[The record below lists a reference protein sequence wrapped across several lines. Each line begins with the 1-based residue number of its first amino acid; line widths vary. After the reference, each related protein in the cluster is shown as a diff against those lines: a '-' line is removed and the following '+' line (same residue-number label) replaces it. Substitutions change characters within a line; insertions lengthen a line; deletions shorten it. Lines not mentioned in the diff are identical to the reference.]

1 MVPTRPDG
9 GFMHADH
16 QLMQQITLDIGTPLT
31 PTLDNFFAG
40 PNAEVVSHLRQWLH
54 GGAHGAGRSALA
66 CFISGAPGSG
76 KSHLVSALAHALNEK
91 GEFVGI
97 LRPDSPAAADFNPAW
112 AAVILEDVHALDAP
126 LQHTA
131 FNWFV
136 NAQTYQR
143 AVFATGN
150 TAPRALVLRE
160 DLRTRLGGGQ
170 IFQLQALTDAQVRAV
185 LQDSARLRGLVLG
198 EEVLDFVLHRF
209 SRDLGNLMP
218 LLTALDHFAL
228 QTQRAI
234 TIPFIKTM
242 LERL

>member
-1 MVPTRPDG
+1 
-9 GFMHADH
+9 
-16 QLMQQITLDIGTPLT
+16 MQQIPLDIGTPLS
-31 PTLDNFFAG
+31 PTLDNFFPG
-40 PNAEVVSHLRQWLH
+40 PNAEVLSHLRTWLH
-54 GGAHGAGRSALA
+54 GSGPAHTRSPQS
-66 CFISGAPGSG
+66 CFIAGAPGSG
-76 KSHLVSALAHALNEK
+76 KTHLVSALAHALNDK
-91 GEFVGI
+91 GESLGI

-112 AAVILEDVHALDAP
+112 SAVVLEDVHALDAS

-150 TAPRALVLRE
+150 ATPRALVLRE

-170 IFQLQALTDAQVRAV
+170 IFHLQALTDAQVRAV

-198 EEVLDFVLHRF
+198 DEVLDFVLHRF
-209 SRDLGNLMP
+209 SRDLGSLMP

>member
-1 MVPTRPDG
+1 
-9 GFMHADH
+9 
-16 QLMQQITLDIGTPLT
+16 
-31 PTLDNFFAG
+31 
-40 PNAEVVSHLRQWLH
+40 
-54 GGAHGAGRSALA
+54 
-66 CFISGAPGSG
+66 
-76 KSHLVSALAHALNEK
+76 
-91 GEFVGI
+91 VGI
-97 LRPDSPAAADFNPAW
+97 LRPNSSAVADFDPAW
-112 AAVILEDVHALDAP
+112 SAVVLEDVHALDAP

-136 NAQTYQR
+136 NAQSYQR

-150 TAPRALVLRE
+150 MVPRALALRE
-160 DLRTRLGGGQ
+160 DLRTRLGGGH
-170 IFQLQALTDAQVRAV
+170 IFQLQALTETQVRTV
-185 LQDSARLRGLVLG
+185 LRNSARLRGLVLG
-198 EEVLDFVLHRF
+198 DEVLDFVLHRF

>member
-1 MVPTRPDG
+1 MVQTRRDG
-9 GFMHADH
+9 GFMQADR

-54 GGAHGAGRSALA
+54 DSSHSAGRSALA
-66 CFISGAPGSG
+66 CFIAGAPGSG
-76 KSHLVSALAHALNEK
+76 KTHLASALAHALDEK
-91 GEFVGI
+91 GESVGI
-97 LRPDSPAAADFNPAW
+97 LRPDFPAAADFNPAW
-112 AAVILEDVHALDAP
+112 AAIILEDVHGFDAP

-150 TAPRALVLRE
+150 TTPRALVLRE

>member
-1 MVPTRPDG
+1 MPSMP
-9 GFMHADH
+9 
-16 QLMQQITLDIGTPLT
+16 
-31 PTLDNFFAG
+31 
-40 PNAEVVSHLRQWLH
+40 
-54 GGAHGAGRSALA
+54 
-66 CFISGAPGSG
+66 
-76 KSHLVSALAHALNEK
+76 
-91 GEFVGI
+91 
-97 LRPDSPAAADFNPAW
+97 
-112 AAVILEDVHALDAP
+112 
-126 LQHTA
+126 
-131 FNWFV
+131 
-136 NAQTYQR
+136 
-143 AVFATGN
+143 GN

-234 TIPFIKTM
+234 TIPLIRSM
-242 LERL
+242 LENHELCIHRCIALDQSQSNRTQFMVASNGA

>member
-1 MVPTRPDG
+1 MTQTPPEG

-16 QLMQQITLDIGTPLT
+16 HLMQQITLDIGMPLT

-54 GGAHGAGRSALA
+54 GTERSALA
-66 CFISGAPGSG
+66 CFIAGAPGSG
-76 KSHLVSALAHALNEK
+76 KTHLVSALAHAV
-91 GEFVGI
+91 GERGESVGI

-112 AAVILEDVHALDAP
+112 AAVILEDVHGFDALR
-126 LQHTA
+126 QHTA

-150 TAPRALVLRE
+150 TTPRALVLRE

>member
-1 MVPTRPDG
+1 
-9 GFMHADH
+9 
-16 QLMQQITLDIGTPLT
+16 LD
-31 PTLDNFFAG
+31 
-40 PNAEVVSHLRQWLH
+40 
-54 GGAHGAGRSALA
+54 SALA
-66 CFISGAPGSG
+66 RAVNEAGGS
-76 KSHLVSALAHALNEK
+76 
-91 GEFVGI
+91 VGI
-97 LRPDSPAAADFNPAW
+97 LRPDSRVAADFDPAW
-112 AAVILEDVHALDAP
+112 AAVILEDVHAFDVR
-126 LQHTA
+126 LQHAA

-136 NAQTYQR
+136 NAQTYQC

-150 TAPRALVLRE
+150 ATPRALALRE

-170 IFQLQALTDAQVRAV
+170 IFQLQALTEAQVRAV

-198 EEVLDFVLHRF
+198 EDVLDFVLHRF
-209 SRDLGNLMP
+209 SRDLGSLMP

>member
-1 MVPTRPDG
+1 
-9 GFMHADH
+9 MHADYY
-16 QLMQQITLDIGTPLT
+16 LMQQITLDIGTPLT
-31 PTLDNFFAG
+31 PTLENFFAG
-40 PNAEVVSHLRQWLH
+40 PNAEVVLYLRQWLH
-54 GGAHGAGRSALA
+54 DSARSAGRSALT
-66 CFISGAPGSG
+66 CFIAGAPGSG
-76 KSHLVSALAHALNEK
+76 KSHLVSALAHALQEK
-91 GEFVGI
+91 GESVGI
-97 LRPDSPAAADFNPAW
+97 LRPDSSAAADFNPAW
-112 AAVILEDVHALDAP
+112 SAVVLEDVHALDAP

-136 NAQTYQR
+136 HAQTYQR

-150 TAPRALVLRE
+150 TVPRALALRE

-170 IFQLQALTDAQVRAV
+170 IFQLQALTDAQVRVV

-198 EEVLDFVLHRF
+198 EEVLDFVSHRF
-209 SRDLGNLMP
+209 SRDLGSLMP

>member
-1 MVPTRPDG
+1 VQTRRDG

-16 QLMQQITLDIGTPLT
+16 HLMQQITLDIGIPLT

-40 PNAEVVSHLRQWLH
+40 PNVELVSHLRQWLH
-54 GGAHGAGRSALA
+54 DSAHGAGRSALA
-66 CFISGAPGSG
+66 CFIAGAPGAG
-76 KSHLVSALAHALNEK
+76 KSHLVSALAHALDEK
-91 GEFVGI
+91 GESVGI
-97 LRPDSPAAADFNPAW
+97 LRPDSSAAADFNPAW
-112 AAVILEDVHALDAP
+112 SAVVLEDVHALDAP

-136 NAQTYQR
+136 HAQTYQR

-150 TAPRALVLRE
+150 TTPRALVLRE

-170 IFQLQALTDAQVRAV
+170 IFQLQSLTDAQIRAV

-198 EEVLDFVLHRF
+198 EEVLDFVLYRF

>member
-1 MVPTRPDG
+1 MVQTRPDS
-9 GFMHADH
+9 GFMHADR

-66 CFISGAPGSG
+66 CFIAGAPGSG
-76 KSHLVSALAHALNEK
+76 KSHLVSALAHAMDEK
-91 GEFVGI
+91 GESVGI
-97 LRPDSPAAADFNPAW
+97 LCPDSPAAADFNPAW
-112 AAVILEDVHALDAP
+112 AAVILEDVHGFDAP
-126 LQHTA
+126 RQHTA

-136 NAQTYQR
+136 NAQAYQR

-150 TAPRALVLRE
+150 AMPRALALRE